1 MDGTIRLFKSDWVK
15 NYVCWNSASIIFHLL
30 REAVV
35 HPSFTTKICFSH
47 IGIFA
52 LEVKD
57 LRKLLYYSS
66 GEISYPSARK
76 KLGILFY
83 KQRKKKKQLQFH
95 KKAILAKKRRDR
107 DKHPLLSV
115 TTNSNHLG
123 YFLEKNPEFC
133 ILFPVYIFQNY
144 GQLFTRL
151 YFTDFAATST
161 TDFSKTLSL
170 GEKSLSLGKFLEFR
184 RNFFLKLKS

>member
-1 MDGTIRLFKSDWVK
+1 MNGCMVDMNWPDQTFLLFFELKANLENRDLWFSFPPAIQQFLILLPNFSPARYSVSLWPELLGVQYSQKKNKVNGTIRLFKSDWVK

-66 GEISYPSARK
+66 GEISHPLARK

-83 KQRKKKKQLQFH
+83 KQRKNSH
-95 KKAILAKKRRDR
+95 SSAKKPYQQRRDE
-107 DKHPLLSV
+107 
-115 TTNSNHLG
+115 TETNTP
-123 YFLEKNPEFC
+123 Y
-133 ILFPVYIFQNY
+133 Q
-144 GQLFTRL
+144 
-151 YFTDFAATST
+151 A
-161 TDFSKTLSL
+161 
-170 GEKSLSLGKFLEFR
+170 
-184 RNFFLKLKS
+184 

>member
-1 MDGTIRLFKSDWVK
+1 MPWDPYFRYCFHLWQTFLYLRLRTFDFFKILASIFLLSARTACNFAPLCAWVK
-15 NYVCWNSASIIFHLL
+15 NYVGWNSASIIFHLL

-83 KQRKKKKQLQFH
+83 KQRKKKKTATVPQKSHTSKEETRPRQT
-95 KKAILAKKRRDR
+95 
-107 DKHPLLSV
+107 PLIKCD
-115 TTNSNHLG
+115 H
-123 YFLEKNPEFC
+123 
-133 ILFPVYIFQNY
+133 Q
-144 GQLFTRL
+144 
-151 YFTDFAATST
+151 
-161 TDFSKTLSL
+161 
-170 GEKSLSLGKFLEFR
+170 
-184 RNFFLKLKS
+184 LKSSGIFS